1 MAQHNWPQPHL
12 GPSGAQP
19 AVQAQP
25 DGQYPHHSQPVG
37 RNYCQAPSA
46 EQYPYTVQPVGP
58 YHQVPQ
64 AYYSC
69 QLPNQHHA
77 PCGYQGYET
86 FSPRD
91 NPCSGV
97 YSVAQHHYPQHMGYP
112 APTCPPPPGF
122 HSQASHVHT
131 NLHQM
136 HTGAYPQQRNDWQV
150 SSVGTAPPPGFQEYQ
165 VSGQVNQYSESRH
178 HQNVYTQVTHQQSGS
193 APGDLI
199 NQPHIS
205 GTQDLEKSGNPPNTQ
220 GIIGPDS
227 LKCQEPFKEP
237 TKHVHTDPEPQ
248 SEKNVS
254 ADVTDI
260 TESMSLMA
268 ISSKASG
275 MGGSGTSS
283 EVALNQAEASQ
294 DAPLQQKSDQEDF
307 KQTDYH
313 HQQVQKTQ
321 GHNVLSEEKKFAGSA
336 SDGQHTSPIDQE
348 DSQQGVTLK
357 VSNLNPE
364 TPKEDLINFL
374 EALCNVDVE
383 QIKYTEEKDIA
394 VVTFQGSVDF
404 QQVKGQHSKKKRR
417 VNGHLVEL
425 APLGSTHKL
434 SVKGHS
440 KELTPASLQKY
451 FESPDSGNDLEVP
464 IEDVYERQDE
474 DYFVVTF
481 KDSEAVQ
488 RIVSKGSHQLEGAN
502 ILVHEFYESVG
513 RPVRLCE
520 DDEKETSAIID
531 RLKLAEIRVLEKDFI
546 PTWEKK
552 GLKITTDGK
561 TSIVFEGQA
570 QIVIEA
576 KSKLECLRK
585 DMSKYRH
592 SLKFS
597 RSKICLLRKLETELY
612 IMGKLQA
619 SQFCGG
625 WQLDKDYRVTIMA
638 LSGVDLSAMTHL
650 LEKCLVE
657 KEIDLF
663 GIDYKSFED
672 SFRAQ
677 KTGTCFELSPKSS
690 KVLIIATDK
699 DIVSLKK
706 DADSVV
712 AALRKENQLMG
723 KAVVIKKSVTICP
736 LVMRFVL
743 KQSQKFNEH
752 DVKVYPTSENQ
763 LCIEGS
769 ENFCSSV
776 SKHVKHIQDRVMT
789 KTWEVENDHVK
800 ELEKAQLISSLVMYV
815 EKATQCVVGFDVKTG
830 IHEVKQERW
839 AIGKGRTLHVV
850 QADWRHLDVDALVI
864 AVDSQYQPLDE
875 VSRQVLKEAGGHTRP
890 EIAENQFKRSAILSN
905 GDTVS
910 TSYGSPGCVKALL
923 LLCISIQGHDD
934 VADRMSFS
942 KAIQNCLVTCD
953 LKQFCSLAIPAFKL
967 SLGLNDHNMAQDI
980 LKSLQSYFSDGTSQ
994 SIKNVVLLSE
1004 DKYAYTACL
1013 ETAKIFLPETKK
1025 TISSRRNRVFA
1036 NETQQ
1041 MAERD
1046 AISVSVIKGELVKQ
1060 EVDVIV
1066 NTVSP
1071 SLILHEG
1078 AISKSIFAAGGN
1090 ELQTLCYKAR
1100 PRDFLGGQFVATKAV
1115 GKLTCKEVFHCCLP
1129 SKHLYNS
1136 GAVFLQLMKDMLDA
1150 AARKQFQS
1158 IALPALGTGNLGYD
1172 ASKVAGWLYEA
1183 IRTHRKVNPSSS
1195 LKKVLMVI
1203 FHKDSKS
1210 YDAFQTQQKM
1220 FEEKPDTAG
1229 YKKEPT
1235 YADVV
1240 APKTNKG
1247 RRDRRKIEI
1256 ILTEGQIA
1264 KQQTDV
1270 IVNTADNWLD
1280 LSKGAVSQSILKE
1293 AGSSIQEE
1301 CNKKYKSKTPIP
1313 EGTFVVTKAGK
1324 LKSHYIYHVCLPR
1337 FSYPG
1342 SEAKGKLSNVILQ
1355 CLNTASDHNSK
1366 KIAFPALGTG
1376 SLGYPPEMTAKVMYE
1391 MVKTFE
1397 DTVHQTSIEKVV
1409 FVVYPKDHHT
1419 VRSFK
1424 SSDQWYKMHH
1434 GRGATHGG
1442 GGAPHGGG
1450 GTTYGGGG
1458 ATHGGGGAMGGQAST
1473 GNPVDYKYHNMHVT
1487 IKSGDI
1493 LNETC
1498 DCIAI
1503 TADPTL
1509 NLWKG
1514 TITKNLLQK
1523 DRGNLLEKNCKE
1535 PSQRKE
1541 YDSTGKLMISS
1552 FQCCSANM
1560 LLLLNRE
1567 MVKKDQQQAILRS
1580 LECASLRD
1588 NISLAFP
1595 IFANGHRN
1603 AVEMAK
1609 DLQKA
1614 LKAYDNS
1621 GSGLFDITVVVY
1633 ENDMLAAFKKKFAE
1647 LMSEETKQVFG
1658 ASFQPAE
1665 EPSRYEDTPF
1675 SNPRDRNMVGT
1686 LLSVLIPESAMSK
1699 MTKVEYSV
1707 ASDQESCIEE
1717 AIGILKKL
1725 SQHSP
1730 TVQEDIKDEKLK
1742 CIDSGKK
1749 ERLEALS
1756 QKFEINV
1763 KVDSHAGI
1771 LTLKGKSFQVC
1782 KALKEVLQI
1791 ISSFPKVLNLEDDQE
1806 RMRSLSSPATFRQNS
1821 QEVTPTSL
1829 LPSEGHKDSRSRP
1842 SAADNILLSTQDVKP
1857 KINLWFPPA
1866 KQETPVNSFG
1876 NEDDEHFEHFED
1888 EELYG
1893 DGNMDSVHRTK
1904 AASASASALFDDDK
1918 EVEWFVVDDT
1928 DEGRRLQSYDSM
1940 NSKIEAAYL
1949 KGDYSVVLQGQEEE
1963 QYVIDFDKM
1972 EEYLK
1977 GEEKDRVPVI
1987 RRQKVTDASA
1997 TVPQKLRGIDP
2008 EGMKLVQLVRSSS
2021 EFLNVTEQFTN
2032 ASKLPSSSVV
2042 KIEEILNVTLFKNYE
2057 SKKAQM
2063 LAQDMKEDELNEKQL
2078 WHGPLVNTDVIVS
2091 VSNFGFNRNYCN
2103 YSEEDLGQ
2111 GVYFYTNIGPILK
2124 TSQPDRSGHHH
2135 VCLSKVLTGR
2145 ACPGRSTFRA
2155 APASFHSV
2163 VDIDSAPSKFA
2174 IFFDNQALPLYL
2186 LTFTAEQ
2193 K

>member
-1 MAQHNWPQPHL
+1 MDQYNGPQPHL
-12 GPSGAQP
+12 GPPGAQP
-19 AVQAQP
+19 AIQAQP
-25 DGQYPHHSQPVG
+25 NWSYPLSVQPVG
-37 RNYCQAPSA
+37 QNYGQAPSA
-46 EQYPYTVQPVGP
+46 EQYPYPVQPVGP
-58 YHQVPQ
+58 YYQVPP

-69 QLPNQHHA
+69 QLPNQHHG

-86 FSPRD
+86 FSPGV
-91 NPCSGV
+91 NPCPGV
-97 YSVAQHHYPQHMGYP
+97 YSVSQHHYPQHMGYP
-112 APTCPPPPGF
+112 ALTCPPPPGF
-122 HSQASHVHT
+122 HSQASHMHT
-131 NLHQM
+131 NPHQM
-136 HTGAYPQQRNDWQV
+136 HTGAYPQQRNDLQV
-150 SSVGTAPPPGFQEYQ
+150 SSEGTAPPPGFQEYQ
-165 VSGQVNQYSESRH
+165 VSGQVRTGH
-178 HQNVYTQVTHQQSGS
+178 HQKVFTPVIHQQSGS
-193 APGDLI
+193 APADLI

-205 GTQDLEKSGNPPNTQ
+205 GTQDLEKFGNPPNTQ

-237 TKHVHTDPEPQ
+237 TKHVQTDPEPQ

-254 ADVTDI
+254 ADMTDI
-260 TESMSLMA
+260 IENMSSMTISLE
-268 ISSKASG
+268 ASG

-283 EVALNQAEASQ
+283 EAALNQGEASQ

-313 HQQVQKTQ
+313 QQQVQKTL
-321 GHNVLSEEKKFAGSA
+321 GHNVLSEEKKFAGTA
-336 SDGQHTSPIDQE
+336 SDGQYTSPIDQE
-348 DSQQGVTLK
+348 DSQLGVTLK
-357 VSNLNPE
+357 VSNINPE

-374 EALCNVDVE
+374 EALCNVEVE

-394 VVTFQGSVDF
+394 VVTFPSSVDF

-417 VNGHLVEL
+417 LNGHLVEL

-434 SVKGHS
+434 SVQGHS
-440 KELTPASLQKY
+440 RELTPASLQKY
-451 FESPDSGNDLEVP
+451 FESPDSGNDLKVP

-488 RIVSKGSHQLEGAN
+488 RIVSKGSHHLGGAN

-531 RLKLAEIRVLEKDFI
+531 RLELAEIRVLEKDFI

-552 GLKITTDGK
+552 GLKITTDEK
-561 TSIVFEGQA
+561 TSIMFEGQA
-570 QIVIEA
+570 QMVIEA
-576 KSKLECLRK
+576 KSKLENLRK
-585 DMSKYRH
+585 DMSKHRH
-592 SLKFS
+592 SFKFS
-597 RSKICLLRKLETELY
+597 LSKICLLRKLETELY
-612 IMGKLQA
+612 IRGKLQA

-625 WQLDKDYRVTIMA
+625 WQLDKDNRVTIMA
-638 LSGVDLSAMTHL
+638 LSGVDVSSMTRL

-657 KEIDLF
+657 KEVDLF

-672 SFRAQ
+672 RFTAQ

-690 KVLIIATDK
+690 MVLITATDK

-706 DADSVV
+706 DADIVV
-712 AALRKENQLMG
+712 AALRKENQRMG
-723 KAVVIKKSVTICP
+723 KAVVTKKSVTICP

-769 ENFCSSV
+769 ENFCSTV

-789 KTWEVENDHVK
+789 KTLEVENDHVK
-800 ELEKAQLISSLVMYV
+800 KLEKAQLISSLVKYV
-815 EKATQCVVGFDVKTG
+815 EKATQCVVDVDVKTG

-875 VSRQVLKEAGGHTRP
+875 VSRQVLKEAGRHTRD
-890 EIAENQFKRSAILSN
+890 EIAQNKIERSAILSH

-923 LLCISIQGHDD
+923 LLCISIKGHDED
-934 VADRMSFS
+934 ADRMSFS

-967 SLGLNDHNMAQDI
+967 SIGLNDHNMAQDI

-1013 ETAKIFLPETKK
+1013 ETAKIFLPDTKK

-1036 NETQQ
+1036 KENEQ

-1071 SLILHEG
+1071 TLKLDEG

-1090 ELQTLCYKAR
+1090 ELQILCYQAC
-1100 PRDFLGGQFVATKAV
+1100 PAVFLRGQFVATKAV

-1129 SKHLYNS
+1129 SKHLQNS

-1150 AARKQFQS
+1150 AASKQFHS

-1183 IRTHRKVNPSSS
+1183 IRTHREVNPSSS

-1203 FHKDSKS
+1203 FHKDNKS
-1210 YDAFQTQQKM
+1210 FDAFQTQQKM

-1235 YADVV
+1235 YADVA

-1293 AGSSIQEE
+1293 AGSSIQDE
-1301 CNKKYKSKTPIP
+1301 CNKKYKWQTPILD
-1313 EGTFVVTKAGK
+1313 GTFVVTKAGK

-1342 SEAKGKLSNVILQ
+1342 SDAKFKLSDVILQ
-1355 CLNTASDHNSK
+1355 CLKTASDHNSQ

-1376 SLGYPPEMTAKVMYE
+1376 SLAYPPEMTAKVMYE
-1391 MVKTFE
+1391 MVKKFE
-1397 DTVHQTSIEKVV
+1397 EAVPQTSIEKVV
-1409 FVVYPKDHHT
+1409 FVVYPKDKHT
-1419 VRSFK
+1419 VWSFK
-1424 SSDQWYKMHH
+1424 CADEQYKMHH

-1442 GGAPHGGG
+1442 GGATHGGG
-1450 GTTYGGGG
+1450 RATHGGGR
-1458 ATHGGGGAMGGQAST
+1458 ATHGGGGAMGGQAAST
-1473 GNPVDYKYHNMHVT
+1473 GKPVDYKYHNMHVT

-1541 YDSTGKLMISS
+1541 YDSKGMLMISS
-1552 FQCCSANM
+1552 FHCCSANM
-1560 LLLLNRE
+1560 LLLLNRD
-1567 MVKKDQQQAILRS
+1567 MVKRDQQQAILKS
-1580 LECASLRD
+1580 LEFANLRE

-1595 IFANGHRN
+1595 IFARDHRN

-1621 GSGLFDITVVVY
+1621 GSCLFHITVVVY

-1658 ASFQPAE
+1658 ASFQPVE
-1665 EPSRYEDTPF
+1665 EPSRYEDTPS
-1675 SNPRDRNMVGT
+1675 SNPRDGNMVGT
-1686 LLSVLIPESAMSK
+1686 LPSVLIPESAMSK

-1763 KVDSHAGI
+1763 KVVSPAGI

-1806 RMRSLSSPATFRQNS
+1806 RMRSFSSPATFRQNS
-1821 QEVTPTSL
+1821 QEVTPASL

-1842 SAADNILLSTQDVKP
+1842 SVADNILLSTQDVKP
-1857 KINLWFPPA
+1857 KINNLWCTPA

-1876 NEDDEHFEHFED
+1876 NEDDEHFED
-1888 EELYG
+1888 EKLYG
-1893 DGNMDSVHRTK
+1893 DGNMDSVDRTK

-1940 NSKIEAAYL
+1940 NSKIETAYL
-1949 KGDYSVVLQGQEEE
+1949 KGDNSVVLQGQEEE

-1972 EEYLK
+1972 EEYLE

-1987 RRQKVTDASA
+1987 RRQKLTDADA
-1997 TVPQKLRGIDP
+1997 TLPQKLQGIDP

-2021 EFLNVTEQFTN
+2021 EFLKVTEQFTK
-2032 ASKLPSSSVV
+2032 ASQLPSSSVV

-2063 LAQDMKEDELNEKQL
+2063 LTQDMKEDELREKQL

-2103 YSEEDLGQ
+2103 YSGEDDLGR

-2135 VCLSKVLTGR
+2135 VCLSKVLTGW
-2145 ACPGRSTFRA
+2145 ACPGRSTLRD
-2155 APASFHSV
+2155 APASCHSV